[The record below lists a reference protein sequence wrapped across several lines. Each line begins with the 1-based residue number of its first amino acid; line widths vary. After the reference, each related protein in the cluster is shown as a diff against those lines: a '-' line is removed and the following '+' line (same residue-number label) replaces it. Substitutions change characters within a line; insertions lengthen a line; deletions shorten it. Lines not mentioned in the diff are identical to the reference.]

1 MAQKLPTRNPS
12 GTHRRKVV
20 AARRIGLHA
29 CCSSCGEKRPE
40 ALIPN
45 IKPTTCA
52 ACQGAASGRSPID
65 NHHFAGRANSPTTIP
80 IPVND
85 HRAQL
90 SVAQE
95 DWPKSTL
102 INAQRSPLLAGA
114 ASVRGFI
121 DTVLYLIE
129 RGLLWIADMLEM
141 LDEFLLKKLGP
152 QWWHGTEVERFAPK
166 GKSSAKS

>member
-20 AARRIGLHA
+20 AARRVGVDA
-29 CCSSCGEKRPE
+29 SCSCGEKRPE
-40 ALIPN
+40 ALVPG

-52 ACQGAASGRSPID
+52 ACQRAASGRSLID
-65 NHHFAGRANSPTTIP
+65 NHHFASKANSPTTIP
-80 IPVND
+80 VPVND

-90 SVAQE
+90 SVAQA

-102 INAQRSPLLAGA
+102 TNVQRSPLLAAA
-114 ASVRGFI
+114 ASVRGFV
-121 DTVLYLIE
+121 DTVIYLIE
-129 RGLLWIADMLEM
+129 QGLLWVADMLEK
-141 LDEFLLKKLGP
+141 LDEFLLKRLGP